1 MAGRTVSRPA
11 AVIVAAFL
19 VASCGVQVPSATTAP
34 ATPSPSAP
42 KATFKPTAA
51 PTASPTPSPTA
62 TPSLAERPFT
72 VLVLG
77 LDLGARTDAVMVVGI
92 DPVSRTLSFASIPR
106 DTINVPLPD
115 GGTFTNQKINTFYHY
130 AKSNPSTYPQG
141 PARATVDMVGT
152 MLGIT
157 IDYYATTTFGGFSA
171 LTQAMGGVTI
181 TLPKAVV
188 DPYYQ
193 ITMTNI
199 GVSFPKGTQTLDG
212 KRALIFVRTR
222 QGDNDF
228 ERQRRQQA
236 FVIAAG
242 KQLLANPL
250 LFGALLAVQGNLQ
263 TDFPLD
269 EVPDLVSSI
278 GNVDGWTINQA
289 VLGPSQYESA
299 ASCPCGYA
307 LAPKVDEMQKLA
319 ALYFPWAVAPRQTPP
334 ERPIGGSS

>member
-1 MAGRTVSRPA
+1 MSRPA
-11 AVIVAAFL
+11 AVIVAALL
-19 VASCGVQVPSATTAP
+19 VASCGALVPSVTTGL
-34 ATPSPSAP
+34 ATPSPA
-42 KATFKPTAA
+42 ATPTVKPTAA

-77 LDLGARTDAVMVVGI
+77 MDLGARTDVVMVVGV
-92 DPVSRTLSFASIPR
+92 DPVSKALSFASIPR
-106 DTINVPLPD
+106 DTINVPLP
-115 GGTFTNQKINTFYHY
+115 GGGAFTAQKINTFYQY

-171 LTQAMGGVTI
+171 LAQAMGGVTL

-193 ITMTNI
+193 ITMTNV

-236 FVIAAG
+236 FLIAAG

-278 GNVDGWTINQA
+278 GNVDGWKINQA

-307 LAPKVDEMQKLA
+307 LAPKVDEMRKLA
-319 ALYFPWAVAPRQTPP
+319 VLYFPWAVAPQPEPFARQA
-334 ERPIGGSS
+334 RPKPF